1 MEGHLF
7 RIIKRMFCLIL
18 ILGLCGLGIACGDT
32 PQAMPDP
39 KGPQENHYT
48 IRFREIPDPDQAL
61 YESDILEGHEDCQ
74 VLERE
79 RIYQGGS
86 IYRFLAIINEDENN
100 FYFGNVLQI
109 FREDTWNWEQVPLSG
124 EGWIEERIITIN
136 TMVGATEEGVFLRL
150 TDYYAKGGEQ
160 GYLGYF
166 DGAEGT
172 LLMEWPKE
180 AEETFVCQDWERNIY
195 FVDELKGVIH
205 AYDKEGKQRKKF
217 SLGAYLR
224 GGVCHPVTGDM
235 LWYGNVEDQLRLWE
249 DAGKPSCYEQIEEV
263 APYESLITCG
273 PDGTLYYADTQ
284 AVWVS
289 GDTLWQMLDFGD
301 SGYSPQELYSIRVR
315 EDGDILCHATLDGT
329 LCLMTLHRLAEG
341 ETFEQQEIFLY
352 GYADTFLQQ
361 LVTRFNRQNSQY
373 HITIQDPKE
382 NSRAFM
388 EIASGKGPDLFF
400 LSPIEAKEYARQG
413 YIRDMEGIV
422 EDPSPF
428 LEAALENGRVEEV
441 IYGIPYSCTLNC
453 LVFSQKVAGTRYSWT
468 VEEMMQAVRDSGAE
482 TLYWYYSQY
491 NAYSIVLEC
500 GLYDNENTAYI
511 DWENGESHLKEKPF
525 MDLLEFA
532 KEYADRGD
540 YAASEVLSKLQG
552 GEIAG
557 LGLHLWRPGLLD
569 YADTCFAGRAS
580 YVGYPSSTGKK
591 GVYVRANC
599 LYVNQATDKL
609 EGIREFMRFMLTEEA
624 QKLCME
630 DGDSFIL
637 PVRLST
643 IFDLVEQERKK
654 ADEAVEPRIFE
665 DGYIIWQEDGLSQE
679 QFETLEEML
688 EQAQPYKFYAMELGS
703 ILEEELEPYFGG
715 DRSLEKTVEILDNRV
730 QVYLDERWTN

>member
-1 MEGHLF
+1 MEGRLF

-18 ILGLCGLGIACGDT
+18 ILGLCGAGIACGDT
-32 PQAMPDP
+32 PQAMPAP
-39 KGPQENHYT
+39 KEPQENHYT

-74 VLERE
+74 VLERK

-86 IYRFLAIINEDENN
+86 IYRFLAIINEEESN

-109 FREDTWNWEQVPLSG
+109 FREDIWNWEQVPLSG

-160 GYLGYF
+160 SYLGYF
-166 DGAEGT
+166 DGAEER

-180 AEETFVCQDWERNIY
+180 AEEAFVCQDWEGNIY

-205 AYDKEGKQRKKF
+205 AYDKEGKQQKKF
-217 SLGAYLR
+217 PLGAYLR

-249 DAGKPSCYEQIEEV
+249 DAAKPSYFEQIEEV

-273 PDGTLYYADTQ
+273 PDGTLYYADAR
-284 AVWVS
+284 AVWGS

-400 LSPIEAKEYARQG
+400 LSPMEAKEYARQG

-441 IYGIPYSCTLNC
+441 IYGIPYSCTLDC
-453 LVFSQKVAGTRYSWT
+453 LVFSQKVAGTCYSWT
-468 VEEMMQAVRDSGAE
+468 VEEMMQAVRNSKAE
-482 TLYWYYSQY
+482 SLYWYYSQY

-500 GLYDNENTAYI
+500 GLYDNDNTAYI
-511 DWENGESHLKEKPF
+511 DWENGESHLKERPF

-580 YVGYPSSTGKK
+580 YVGYPTSTGKK
-591 GVYVRANC
+591 GVYVRADC

-624 QKLCME
+624 QKLCMA

-679 QFETLEEML
+679 QFETLEELL

-730 QVYLDERWTN
+730 QVYLDERRTN